1 MDEHEQLRNAAKW
14 RTKRQPDRTIKLG
27 DIVKDYIGN
36 RVSPQQTMFELI
48 AQQWDQMLPV
58 ELRRHCKIVDICGGQ
73 MKVLV
78 DSSPYMH
85 ELRLCSP
92 ELLAELQQRC
102 PKARIKK
109 IKLAI
114 G

>member
-1 MDEHEQLRNAAKW
+1 MDEHEQLRSAAKW

-27 DIVKDYIGN
+27 DIVKDYIGSW
-36 RVSPQQTMFELI
+36 VSPQQTRFELM
-48 AQQWDQMLPV
+48 ARQWNQLLPV
-58 ELRRHCKIVDICGGQ
+58 GLREHCKIVDICGGQ

-92 ELLAELQQRC
+92 ELFAEMQQRC

-109 IKLAI
+109 IKFAV